1 MMVITNLMA
10 ILIKNSNDNVGN
22 DDDALINIFAFDP
35 AAPQRGRE
43 EQEEK
48 RKE

>member
-1 MMVITNLMA
+1 MA

-35 AAPQRGRE
+35 AAL
-43 EQEEK
+43 
-48 RKE
+48 